1 MNMNKKQMTML
12 AIGVLAVVAIYW
24 FFFRNKKDETKK
36 ESSFNDD
43 YLVIGDEMGYKGGE
57 TVTRLANG
65 ATMRTNPARCTCTGG
80 SETGFCVTPPR
91 KSSYCTNSIYVP
103 APKDDATGARQVGG
117 APAQPVCPSGYTICR
132 KCAQAPDGTKR
143 DACLPNSEMR

>member
-1 MNMNKKQMTML
+1 MNKKQMTML

-57 TVTRLANG
+57 TVTRLSNG
-65 ATMRTNPARCTCTGG
+65 ITMRNNPARCTCGTPN
-80 SETGFCVTPPR
+80 EIGFCVKPPR
-91 KSSYCTNSIYVP
+91 KMSYCQNGIIVPSIPDNS
-103 APKDDATGARQVGG
+103 GSRQVGG
-117 APAQPVCPSGYTICR
+117 APTQPACPSGYKLCA
-132 KCAQAPDGTKR
+132 KCAEAPDGTKR
-143 DACLPNSEMR
+143 DVCLPNSEMR